1 MYQINLKRLQENF
14 DELATQ
20 FNTGEAGFNR
30 IAFSLEER
38 GALEWLKHKLNA
50 IQVTV
55 KEDAVGN
62 VFGKFGANNL
72 PSISFGSHLDTVRN
86 GGLYDGAL
94 GVLAGLECL
103 QTLVENGYKPTKPLE
118 LIAFVAEEANPL
130 GGTFGSRALAGM
142 LDESYTDDK
151 LKIANLTRAQC
162 EKAIRSQREFEAFLE
177 LHIEQGFVLE
187 ENRAKIGVA
196 TAISGILRIFVRIQG
211 DARHAG
217 TTPMHRRND
226 ALLQAAS
233 LVQFVNNVAKKQ
245 ESNLV
250 ATVGEFNVYPNLA
263 SVVPGAVECMIE
275 IRGDLWEEIE
285 SVEVMISNWCEQHI
299 DASLRRDV
307 VKYPNALDASIQQAV
322 TNVCEE
328 NEVSYTKMLSGANH
342 DTKSMATLSKAGLI
356 FIPSKDG
363 ISHHPDEYSSWEDIE
378 IGTNVLLK
386 TLVFLS
392 K

>member
-38 GALEWLKHKLNA
+38 GALEWLKRKLNA

-103 QTLVENGYKPTKPLE
+103 QTLVENGFKPTKPLE

-187 ENRAKIGVA
+187 EKRAKIGVA
-196 TAISGILRIFVRIQG
+196 TAISGILRIFVHIQG

-233 LVQFVNNVAKKQ
+233 LVQFVNNVAIKQ

-263 SVVPGAVECMIE
+263 SVVPGAVACMIE

-285 SVEVMISNWCEQHI
+285 SVEEMISDWCEQHI

-307 VKYPNALDASIQQAV
+307 VKYPNALDASIQQAI

-378 IGTNVLLK
+378 IGTNILLK
-386 TLVFLS
+386 TLVSLS

>member
-14 DELATQ
+14 EELATQ

-38 GALEWLKHKLNA
+38 GALEWLKRKLNA

-130 GGTFGSRALAGM
+130 GGTFGSRVLAGM

-187 ENRAKIGVA
+187 EKG
-196 TAISGILRIFVRIQG
+196 QK
-211 DARHAG
+211 
-217 TTPMHRRND
+217 
-226 ALLQAAS
+226 
-233 LVQFVNNVAKKQ
+233 LV
-245 ESNLV
+245 
-250 ATVGEFNVYPNLA
+250 
-263 SVVPGAVECMIE
+263 
-275 IRGDLWEEIE
+275 
-285 SVEVMISNWCEQHI
+285 
-299 DASLRRDV
+299 
-307 VKYPNALDASIQQAV
+307 
-322 TNVCEE
+322 
-328 NEVSYTKMLSGANH
+328 
-342 DTKSMATLSKAGLI
+342 
-356 FIPSKDG
+356 
-363 ISHHPDEYSSWEDIE
+363 
-378 IGTNVLLK
+378 
-386 TLVFLS
+386 
-392 K
+392 

>member
-1 MYQINLKRLQENF
+1 MYHINLKRLQENF
-14 DELATQ
+14 HELATQ

-38 GALEWLKHKLNA
+38 GALEWLKSKLNA

-151 LKIANLTRAQC
+151 LKIANLTWAQC
-162 EKAIRSQREFEAFLE
+162 EKAIRSQHEFEAFLE

-187 ENRAKIGVA
+187 EKRAKIGVA
-196 TAISGILRIFVRIQG
+196 TAISGILRVFVRIQG

-285 SVEVMISNWCEQHI
+285 SVEEMISDWCEQHI

-307 VKYPNALDASIQQAV
+307 VKYPNALDASIQQAI

-328 NEVSYTKMLSGANH
+328 NDVSYTKMLSGANH

-378 IGTNVLLK
+378 IGTNILLK
-386 TLVFLS
+386 TLVSLS